1 MENMKLISTFFFWII
16 IYTFMLAFG
25 QVLLKL
31 GVNQIGTFS
40 AKGIE
45 EALQIV
51 FLAIKNPYIIG
62 ACTLMT
68 SSFFLWMAILSW
80 FKLSLAL
87 PLTAITYIIVAVLSY
102 FMLDE
107 KLALLNYFGIVLV
120 TAGVF
125 FLVYK

>member
-31 GVNQIGTFS
+31 GVNQVGTFS
-40 AKGIE
+40 AKGME
-45 EALQIV
+45 EALQIAFSV
-51 FLAIKNPYIIG
+51 IKNPYIIG

-68 SSFFLWMAILSW
+68 SSFILWMAILSW

-125 FLVYK
+125 LLVYK

>member
-1 MENMKLISTFFFWII
+1 MENIKLISTFFFWIF
-16 IYTFMLAFG
+16 IYTFLLAFG

>member
-1 MENMKLISTFFFWII
+1 MENIKLISNFFFWII
-16 IYTFMLAFG
+16 IYTFMVALA
-25 QVLLKL
+25 QVLLKF
-31 GVNQIGTFS
+31 GVNQIGSFG
-40 AKGIE
+40 AKGVE
-45 EALQIV
+45 EALQIF
-51 FLAIKNPYIIG
+51 FLTIKNPYIIG
-62 ACTLMT
+62 ATTLMS

-87 PLTAITYIIVAVLSY
+87 PLTAITYILVAVLSY

>member
-1 MENMKLISTFFFWII
+1 MENIKLISTFFFWIF